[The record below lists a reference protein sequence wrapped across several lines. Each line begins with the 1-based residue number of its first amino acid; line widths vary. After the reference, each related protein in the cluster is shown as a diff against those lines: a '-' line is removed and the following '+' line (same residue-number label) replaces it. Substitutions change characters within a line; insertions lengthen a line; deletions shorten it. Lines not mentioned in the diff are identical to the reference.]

1 MMHVVIEIL
10 FFPISNPC
18 GGEDVKADRKYE
30 VLVMLAYGFLKVRP
44 QLQST
49 QRIRSCWRLDVQGKI
64 RVGLWLWL
72 NGC

>member
-10 FFPISNPC
+10 FFPISNPW
-18 GGEDVKADRKYE
+18 GEDVKANRKYE
-30 VLVMLAYGFLKVRP
+30 VLAMLAYGSLIVRP

-49 QRIRSCWRLDVQGKI
+49 QRINCWRLDVQGKI